1 MAMKEIEIS
10 RNEEIFE
17 TVAKLIKDVDRELQ
31 NNSNTVKD
39 LEQQARSLLPHAEET
54 DLSSNSTSA
63 HGSVE
68 AATEL
73 DEEIMIIRLL
83 EKERLDKIRSLEQQE
98 YIGAKLRELVG
109 ENELIVTHIKD
120 YIYNKER
127 ERQRVAQSDS
137 LSCEWYKKKVIEPK
151 ISFIDSNTQTLKSN
165 RRNLET
171 LLQRLSSDI
180 EKDFSTSENSEIS
193 KNLDAIDEALKAF
206 SKSYD

>member
-1 MAMKEIEIS
+1 MAMKELEIS

-17 TVAKLIKDVDRELQ
+17 TVAKLIKDVDQELH

-39 LEQQARSLLPHAEET
+39 LERQARSLLPHTEET
-54 DLSSNSTSA
+54 DISSDSTSNHA
-63 HGSVE
+63 TVE
-68 AATEL
+68 AAKEL
-73 DEEIMIIRLL
+73 DEETMIIRLL
-83 EKERLDKIRSLEQQE
+83 EKERLDMIRLLEQQE

-109 ENELIVTHIKD
+109 ENELIVTHIRD

-127 ERQRVAQSDS
+127 ERERVAQSDS
-137 LSCEWYKKKVIEPK
+137 LSSEWYNKKVIEPK

-165 RRNLET
+165 RRNLES

-180 EKDFSTSENSEIS
+180 EKEFSTSKNGEIS
-193 KNLDAIDEALKAF
+193 KNLNAIEEALKAF